1 MTWILKNSSND
12 PGEMA
17 WVVSPTSGI
26 IEPFGETVVEVVAQ
40 TTGLNARERAYK
52 AFFDIYSGDVC
63 VCRDQTIEMAL
74 ELVVT
79 AEVSAA
85 NSYLQVLD
93 ATTIE
98 AAGQLVFRIIPVRL
112 ALLSCMAHLYS
123 ASFQCAAPCC
133 RSLHAPRF
141 TDNLGVPRL
150 MARTW

>member
-63 VCRDQTIEMAL
+63 VCRDPDL
-74 ELVVT
+74 
-79 AEVSAA
+79 
-85 NSYLQVLD
+85 
-93 ATTIE
+93 
-98 AAGQLVFRIIPVRL
+98 
-112 ALLSCMAHLYS
+112 
-123 ASFQCAAPCC
+123 
-133 RSLHAPRF
+133 
-141 TDNLGVPRL
+141 
-150 MARTW
+150 

>member
-1 MTWILKNSSND
+1 MTWALKNSSND
-12 PGEMA
+12 PGELTWRM
-17 WVVSPTSGI
+17 SPISGT

-93 ATTIE
+93 ATAVE
-98 AAGQLVFRIIPVRL
+98 AAGQLVFRIIPVRRICCH
-112 ALLSCMAHLYS
+112 LSCVH
-123 ASFQCAAPCC
+123 
-133 RSLHAPRF
+133 RPRF
-141 TDNLGVPRL
+141 TDTLGVRRL
-150 MARTW
+150 MTRAW